1 MTGKTLFRQMAG
13 MVHPDKATTS
23 EHASGA
29 KMREVLKH
37 RNEPEVLL
45 ALARKWGLQLDG
57 SFDSN
62 AFDRNSS
69 TFAGDVFE
77 AVVGSIIKH
86 NFTYKKGDS
95 ALHGVVVNIR
105 KITKGYR
112 KGAFEYKIYDFKDGT
127 VWTLKSYEK
136 QPFNKIV
143 GNADES
149 TLKTGQDKVDR
160 INAGN
165 KAVKKLRQDMA
176 DNTFAS
182 IGIKKNKSYQGSG
195 VHVLVGYRG
204 DVYKWHEL
212 IRTTAK
218 SVYIPNGYKERRI
231 PVGSVRKIKLVA

>member
-13 MVHPDKATTS
+13 MVHPDKSTTS
-23 EHASGA
+23 PHASGA
-29 KMREVLKH
+29 KMREVLKY

-45 ALARKWGLQLDG
+45 ALARKWGLQIDG

-69 TFAGDVFE
+69 AFASDVFE

-95 ALHGVVVNIR
+95 ALHGVVVSIR

-136 QPFNKIV
+136 QPFDKIV
-143 GNADES
+143 GNADDM
-149 TLKTGQDKVDR
+149 TLKTGQGEVDR

-176 DNTFAS
+176 DNSFTR
-182 IGIKKNKSYQGSG
+182 IGLKKNKMYQGSG
-195 VHVLVGYRG
+195 VYVLIAYKG
-204 DVYKWHEL
+204 DIYKWHEL
-212 IRTTAK
+212 IRTTLK
-218 SVYIPNGYKERRI
+218 SVYILNGYKERRI
-231 PVGSVRKIKLVA
+231 PVGSVNKIKLVA